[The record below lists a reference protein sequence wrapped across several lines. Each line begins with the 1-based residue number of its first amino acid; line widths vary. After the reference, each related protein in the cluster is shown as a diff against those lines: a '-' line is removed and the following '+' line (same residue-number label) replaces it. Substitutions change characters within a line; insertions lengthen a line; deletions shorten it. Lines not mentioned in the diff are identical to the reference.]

1 MNNLSLDW
9 LQSIRGWL
17 GTDIYSTAWVALVP
31 EAGDPARPAW
41 PEALAHLRFSQLDD
55 GSWGEPGVT
64 YAHGRTIATL
74 AAIWALHTWHDDPGD
89 ATRIEQGLQALRR
102 YGEALAAEPHEPIG
116 FELLLPRL
124 RGNLQAFEAR
134 LPLEC
139 WAPIQA
145 KSAEKLALIDHLK
158 PEPGRQQTWWFSME
172 MLSDDQLAALDD
184 SLLDAH
190 GAIATSTAA
199 TAAYLRAQRL
209 AGKDSPRAA
218 QFLARML
225 KVGHGG
231 VPVGWPFDV
240 FERIW
245 VLDSF
250 MRIGL
255 NPAQPAIQSLA
266 RSVWDSW
273 HLNTPGLAYSDTF
286 MVNDGDDT
294 LVGFAALNWAGLSPD
309 DDAILRFWAGDH
321 FRSYVDERT
330 SSVSVNLHALL
341 ALRLQP
347 GFPHRALAERAAAWL
362 MARMKPDGLFDDKW
376 HLSPYYS
383 VAHAIPAFEGWDDYL
398 ACAYIDYLLN
408 QQQADG
414 GWGYFGRST
423 LEETGHCVIGL
434 YHAASAGLLD
444 DLAPLRR
451 AAGFFEAH
459 AGQPARERLWIGK
472 TLYRPESIVRSTVQA
487 AYMALRRLQCDVRA
501 PETSPAW
508 QPRAASAGS
517 TS

>member
-1 MNNLSLDW
+1 
-9 LQSIRGWL
+9 
-17 GTDIYSTAWVALVP
+17 
-31 EAGDPARPAW
+31 
-41 PEALAHLRFSQLDD
+41 
-55 GSWGEPGVT
+55 
-64 YAHGRTIATL
+64 
-74 AAIWALHTWHDDPGD
+74 
-89 ATRIEQGLQALRR
+89 
-102 YGEALAAEPHEPIG
+102 
-116 FELLLPRL
+116 
-124 RGNLQAFEAR
+124 
-134 LPLEC
+134 
-139 WAPIQA
+139 
-145 KSAEKLALIDHLK
+145 
-158 PEPGRQQTWWFSME
+158 
-172 MLSDDQLAALDD
+172 
-184 SLLDAH
+184 
-190 GAIATSTAA
+190 
-199 TAAYLRAQRL
+199 
-209 AGKDSPRAA
+209 
-218 QFLARML
+218 
-225 KVGHGG
+225 
-231 VPVGWPFDV
+231 
-240 FERIW
+240 
-245 VLDSF
+245 
-250 MRIGL
+250 
-255 NPAQPAIQSLA
+255 
-266 RSVWDSW
+266 
-273 HLNTPGLAYSDTF
+273 
-286 MVNDGDDT
+286 
-294 LVGFAALNWAGLSPD
+294 
-309 DDAILRFWAGDH
+309 
-321 FRSYVDERT
+321 VDERT